1 MRGWSAK
8 GSLGLTGQVFTVVPY
23 KNDVV
28 SAVYLHRLIFICE
41 RILLNTYM

>member
-1 MRGWSAK
+1 MRGGSAK

-28 SAVYLHRLIFICE
+28 SAVSSPFNIYL
-41 RILLNTYM
+41 